1 MNEKLVYL
9 SVIGELVEPLPRIP
23 NAFAPGQRCDR
34 LYQQISEARCRLC
47 QRLGVKEDPDVEHIL
62 DCFFEITRELCLQM
76 YCLGAAQSCE
86 KP

>member
-1 MNEKLVYL
+1 MNEELVYL
-9 SVIGELVEPLPRIP
+9 SVIGELVEPLPGIP

-34 LYQQISEARCRLC
+34 LYQQIYEARCRLC
-47 QRLGVKEDPDVEHIL
+47 QRLGVEEDPDVEHIL

-76 YCLGAAQSCE
+76 YCLVAAQSCE